1 MTRQV
6 KYCCG
11 CWVEDGVR
19 TISWLTNV
27 FTHSGSG
34 WAVTGNDH
42 TDRQTGGRAGGRAA
56 RLSDICKDIFNL
68 AIFLSC
74 EISRKKNNIHHREIG
89 SFRTSPASLKYTIC
103 MAYRSYPRVLRCE
116 WIKHIIYKHK
126 RQHLCIQ
133 SGRTSTP
140 RSPLWSINTARI
152 LPSQVIEA
160 QWDLQELNCQRRV
173 PRLKPAV
180 LSVPTHVRLKGRPVH
195 RRSGVWV

>member
-42 TDRQTGGRAGGRAA
+42 TDRHTDGRAGGR
-56 RLSDICKDIFNL
+56 LGCLTFVKT
-68 AIFLSC
+68 FLTLLLFSPVKYP
-74 EISRKKNNIHHREIG
+74 EKNNIHHREIG

-103 MAYRSYPRVLRCE
+103 MACRSYSRVLRCE